1 MALIC
6 VVARGGSGK
15 WDHSNYLWYCPIV
28 HFLESTI
35 ATNCRH
41 NPPTTIIIPIHIY
54 LQTNTAMA
62 ASVKSGAKILVIGH
76 NKIGKSLLI
85 NKFIGEDK
93 ARVGD
98 SVQPTNHDLIEEI
111 EFTIDNKTMTI
122 YDTRGFGDAKTAD
135 RSIVEAVITKMKEAD
150 VILICHKLYGS
161 TDARVNGTDTEL
173 VRGLGNDLMKHAIF
187 VFTFGDEYLIHCDES
202 IDNSEA
208 VKAHME
214 TQEHKLKR
222 HLKQILQGKGIK
234 KEIVNDIP
242 SIITSGK
249 KIKLPT
255 SENWVDELWG
265 LCETRCKSDLA
276 IGGLTKRGLTC
287 IAMGATS
294 GAIAGSI
301 IPGIGNVAGA
311 VVGSMVGGAL
321 GAMGGWLQGQVQQ
334 QQK

>member
-41 NPPTTIIIPIHIY
+41 NPTTTIIIPIYIY

-85 NKFIGEDK
+85 NKFIGQDK
-93 ARVGD
+93 ATVGD
-98 SVQPTNHDLIEEI
+98 SVQPTDHDLIEEI
-111 EFTIDNKTMTI
+111 VFTIDNVTMTI
-122 YDTRGFGDAKTAD
+122 YDTRGFGDIETD
-135 RSIVEAVITKMKEAD
+135 NRSIVEEAIAKMKQAD

-161 TDARVNGTDTEL
+161 VDRNSKTLLDEL
-173 VRGLGNDLMKHAIF
+173 VKGLGNDLMEHAIF
-187 VFTFGDEYLIHCDES
+187 VFTFGDEYLIRCEEPNDKP
-202 IDNSEA
+202 EA

-214 TQEHKLKR
+214 TQETEVKKL
-222 HLKQILQGKGIK
+222 LKQILQGSGIK
-234 KEIVNDIP
+234 EEIVNDIP
-242 SIITSGK
+242 SNITSGK
-249 KIKLPT
+249 KVKLPT

-265 LCETRCKSDLA
+265 LCETRCKLDLA

-334 QQK
+334 RQK